1 MKYLTLIMTLIMT
14 LFAFTPY
21 AYAGHLTEAEME
33 EINWEVNQKFGNIP
47 DNCLIVAKEK
57 QRLIFKKHGIEAKIL
72 VIQPRFATMKHA
84 VLDVDG
90 KILDNGDIANY
101 IFDRDE
107 LRYFG
112 RIL

>member
-1 MKYLTLIMTLIMT
+1 MKYIAMVLM
-14 LFAFTPY
+14 LFANATY
-21 AYAGHLTEAEME
+21 ANIPTTTTMD
-33 EINWEVNQKFGNIP
+33 EINWEVNLKFGNIP

-57 QRLIFKKHGIEAKIL
+57 QRLILKMYGIEAKIL

-90 KILDNGDIANY
+90 KILDNGDIANH

>member
-1 MKYLTLIMTLIMT
+1 MKYIALVLMLIANAT
-14 LFAFTPY
+14 Y
-21 AYAGHLTEAEME
+21 ANIPSTTTMDK
-33 EINWEVNQKFGNIP
+33 INWEVNLKFGNIP

-57 QRLIFKKHGIEAKIL
+57 QRLILKMYGIEAKIL

-90 KILDNGDIANY
+90 KILDNGDIANH

>member
-1 MKYLTLIMTLIMT
+1 MKYLTLILT
-14 LFAFTPY
+14 LFAFMPY
-21 AYAGHLTEAEME
+21 AYADYLTEAEME
-33 EINWEVNQKFGNIP
+33 KINWEVNQKFDHIP
-47 DNCLIVAKEK
+47 DNCLIVVKEK
-57 QRLIFKKHGIEAKIL
+57 QRLLLKHGIVAEII
-72 VIQPRFATMKHA
+72 VIQPAFAAMKHA

-90 KILDNGDIANY
+90 KILDNGDIANN

>member
-1 MKYLTLIMTLIMT
+1 MKYLTLILTLI
-14 LFAFTPY
+14 AIVIAPY
-21 AYAGHLTEAEME
+21 ANAANLTDTEME
-33 EINWEVNQKFGNIP
+33 KINWEVNQQFDRIP

-57 QRLIFKKHGIEAKIL
+57 QRLLLKYGVDAEIV
-72 VIQPRFATMKHA
+72 VIQPTFATMKHA
-84 VLDVDG
+84 VLSVGG
-90 KILDNGDIANY
+90 KILDNGDIANN